1 MKEIIERVVNAL
13 SQKSPEVA
21 SEQERNVHDEISD
34 FVAELL
40 SKRADQLT
48 RFGRTKSRAS
58 NFGSNS
64 RSQR

>member
-1 MKEIIERVVNAL
+1 MKEIVARVVNAL

-21 SEQERNVHDEISD
+21 SDQERNVHDEISD

-40 SKRADQLT
+40 SKRAAQLA
-48 RFGRTKSRAS
+48 RFGRTKSRS
-58 NFGSNS
+58 SDFESNS